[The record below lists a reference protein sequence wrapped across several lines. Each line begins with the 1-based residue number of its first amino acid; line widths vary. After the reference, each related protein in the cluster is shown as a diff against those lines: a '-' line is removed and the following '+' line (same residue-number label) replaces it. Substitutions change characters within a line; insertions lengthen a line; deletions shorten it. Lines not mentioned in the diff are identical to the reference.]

1 MRLNYAAQ
9 YQCACI
15 QIEPG
20 DTYEIISRACEKEG
34 AICTWEGERDF
45 VVQFPG
51 GPQEVYSREALMR
64 SLRNSLTQAE
74 AESNG

>member
-1 MRLNYAAQ
+1 MKIDYAPQ

-15 QIEPG
+15 QIEAG
-20 DTYEIISRACEKEG
+20 DTYEAVSDACEREG

-51 GPQEVYSREALMR
+51 GPQEVYSREALIR
-64 SLRNSLTQAE
+64 SILRDAKPSR
-74 AESNG
+74 